1 MTETNEGMDSEQGD
15 FLSRIRIV
23 HDEHEVDAK
32 SILEVL
38 TLAAGPGDV
47 LEIRATGDD
56 AVQAVEALER
66 LFHKRFD
73 E

>member
-1 MTETNEGMDSEQGD
+1 
-15 FLSRIRIV
+15 
-23 HDEHEVDAK
+23 VDAK